1 MNFIPRF
8 VQISQRA
15 FRYFK
20 NEQDAVKGKPIV
32 AIRKKIIDVVK
43 PYKVNKFSYLK
54 PGSRIAKSGKEDHL
68 FDCMF
73 EIMLEEDYEDNYDYR
88 KEEWENKDRRDREE
102 FQRWANSS
110 NSRSPRLS
118 RQGTSM
124 NSPQSSK

>member
-20 NEQDAVKGKPIV
+20 NEQDAAKGKPIV
-32 AIRKKIIDVVK
+32 AFRKKIIDVVK

-54 PGSRIAKSGKEDHL
+54 PGSRIAQSGKEDHL

-73 EIMLEEDYEDNYDYR
+73 EIVLEEDYEDNYDYR
-88 KEEWENKDRRDREE
+88 KVEWENKDRRDREE
-102 FQRWANSS
+102 FERWANSS
-110 NSRSPRLS
+110 KSRSPRLS
-118 RQGTSM
+118 R
-124 NSPQSSK
+124 